1 MNKFTDLFQRQ
12 KNADG
17 KYKKPYYSIR
27 GVHADKVIDVAQDG
41 PNAGSLIL
49 WEGYAGEN
57 QQFTLVQEGP
67 DWYIKCKKNGQY
79 LTVENGTNGCKITTA
94 PKSNTPNQKFRI
106 DDAKPGSKDHVI
118 YTFCGKALDILE
130 DKKDNGAR
138 ISQYDYSGKKNQ
150 LWNFCDPKHITSS
163 SSDND

>member
-1 MNKFTDLFQRQ
+1 MSGFADLFKRT

-27 GVHADKVIDVAQDG
+27 GVHANRVVDVAQDG
-41 PNAGSLIL
+41 PNVGSLIL

-57 QQFTLVQEGP
+57 QQFTFIQQGP
-67 DWYIKCKKNGQY
+67 DWYIKCKKNNQY
-79 LTVENGTNGCKITTA
+79 LTVENATNGAKIYTA

-106 DDAKPGSKDHVI
+106 DDSKPGSKDHII
-118 YTFCGKALDILE
+118 YTFCGKVLDVLE

-138 ISQYDYSGKKNQ
+138 VSQYDYTGNKNQ

-163 SSDND
+163 SDYD